1 MGSSARVLLLATI
14 LGACGAPPAT
24 TGASATSASLVPPPA
39 NEQIYLAT
47 DRGISVVAQ
56 NGVTLREL
64 PRGVPAPDWSAFYVV
79 EPGDTTT
86 VRVLDP
92 GSGAERRGITVPG
105 RYDLA
110 SAYRVAPTGLSRSGA
125 LLTLEAAPSPTHS
138 GFALVDTKSDSV
150 KTVTTPG
157 EMTVDVVSDDAAS
170 LYLVEHKADNRYN
183 VRIFD
188 LRTGRLDEKPIGDLK
203 QVEVSTP
210 ANVERGLMA
219 GIYQAS
225 IDGSLSSWHFSLYSN
240 PGRRPFIHALNVAGR
255 YATCI
260 LDLPV
265 GSGPAAPGFW
275 TVALA
280 PSGKHLYATNA
291 VEGTVTRYDA
301 DTLQSL
307 QWKSLK
313 RSATAPTASID
324 PMTAAAVSP
333 EGYRLYVVAEAGVVV
348 VDTATLGLKAHLVPD
363 RAVRSIALTADGRRL
378 YALSLDG
385 TKVWAL
391 DAMSGQPLATLS
403 VPAATSI
410 ARVR

>member
-1 MGSSARVLLLATI
+1 MAMIVRVLLVAAL
-14 LGACGAPPAT
+14 LPACGTAPRDA
-24 TGASATSASLVPPPA
+24 AATSATPPPPPA
-39 NEQIYLAT
+39 NEHIWLAT
-47 DRGISVVAQ
+47 ERGMRVIAQTGAVA
-56 NGVTLREL
+56 REL
-64 PRGVPAPDWSAFYVV
+64 PHGVPAPDWSAFYVV
-79 EPGDTTT
+79 EPGDTTV

-92 GSGAERRGITVPG
+92 SAGAERRGIKVPG

-110 SAYRVAPTGLSRSGA
+110 SAYRVAPTGLSRNGA
-125 LLTLEAAPSPTHS
+125 LLALETTPARTES
-138 GFALVDTKSDSV
+138 GFAVVDLKNDTV
-150 KTVTTPG
+150 KRVTVVG
-157 EMTVDVVSDDAAS
+157 EMSVDVVSDDGAS
-170 LYLVEHKADNRYN
+170 LYLIEHKPDGRYN

-210 ANVERGLMA
+210 ANVARGLMA

-225 IDGSLSSWHFSLYSN
+225 VDATLNSWHFSLYSN
-240 PGRRPFIHALNVAGR
+240 PGRRPFIHALNVSGR

-265 GSGPAAPGFW
+265 GAGPAAPAFW

-280 PSGKHLYATNA
+280 PGGKHMYATNA

-307 QWKSLK
+307 QWKPLR
-313 RSATAPTASID
+313 RSASAPAASID
-324 PMTAAAVSP
+324 PTTAAVVSP
-333 EGYRLYVVAEAGVVV
+333 EGYRLYVVAEAGVAVI
-348 VDTATLGLKAHLVPD
+348 DTAALTLKAHLVAD

-391 DAMSGQPLATLS
+391 DAMTGQPLATFT
-403 VPAATSI
+403 VATATSI
-410 ARVR
+410 ARVH

>member
-1 MGSSARVLLLATI
+1 MGTSVRLLVVAAI
-14 LGACGAPPAT
+14 LGACGAPL
-24 TGASATSASLVPPPA
+24 ATSASTATVAPPPA

-47 DRGISVVAQ
+47 DAGLSVIGQSGRV
-56 NGVTLREL
+56 VREL
-64 PRGVPAPDWSAFYVV
+64 PRGVHSLDWSSYYVV
-79 EPGDTTT
+79 EPGITTI

-92 GSGAERRGITVPG
+92 LTGIQRSSINVPG
-105 RYDLA
+105 RYDLS

-125 LLTLEAAPSPTHS
+125 LLTLEAAPKVTDS
-138 GFALVDTKSDSV
+138 GFAVVDTKNGSV
-150 KTVTTPG
+150 KSVTAAG
-157 EMTVDVVSDDAAS
+157 EMTVDLVSDDGAS

-188 LRTGRLDEKPIGDLK
+188 LRTGILDEKPIGDLK

-210 ANVERGLMA
+210 ANVARGLMA
-219 GIYQAS
+219 GIYQTSVDAT
-225 IDGSLSSWHFSLYSN
+225 LNSWHFSLYSN
-240 PGRRPFIHALNVAGR
+240 PGRRPFIHALNVSGR

-260 LDLPV
+260 LDLP
-265 GSGPAAPGFW
+265 SGAGPDAPGFW
-275 TVALA
+275 TVALT
-280 PSGKHLYATNA
+280 PNGKHMYATNA
-291 VEGTVTRYDA
+291 VEGTVSRYDA
-301 DTLQSL
+301 DTLTSL

-313 RSATAPTASID
+313 RNAAVPTARID
-324 PMTAAAVSP
+324 PTTAAVISP
-333 EGYRLYVVAEAGVVV
+333 EGYRLYVVAEAGIVV

-363 RAVRSIALTADGRRL
+363 RALRSIGLSADGRRL

-385 TKVWAL
+385 TQVWAL